1 MQYLFYHLPDG
12 APKYPERVSVTS
24 LMKNQDNNVSMDGV
38 YTVVRGNL
46 HDGRPVFLHKIKK
59 FYLFH
64 FGLYC
69 YIKRLLGFN
78 VKEHS
83 VLMAHFKILI
93 NDFMILLT
101 HVFRE
106 QLVH

>member
-1 MQYLFYHLPDG
+1 MILFYHFPDG
-12 APKYPERVSVTS
+12 APKYPERVFVTS
-24 LMKNQDNNVSMDGV
+24 LIKNQENNANVSMDGV

-46 HDGRPVFLHKIKK
+46 HDGKPVFLHNSKK

-83 VLMAHFKILI
+83 VLILR
-93 NDFMILLT
+93 F
-101 HVFRE
+101 
-106 QLVH
+106 